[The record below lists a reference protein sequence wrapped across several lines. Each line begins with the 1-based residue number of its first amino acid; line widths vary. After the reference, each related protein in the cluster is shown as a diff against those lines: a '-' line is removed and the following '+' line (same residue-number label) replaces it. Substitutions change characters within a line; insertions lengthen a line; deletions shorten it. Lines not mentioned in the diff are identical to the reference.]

1 VPPPVGL
8 RIHRS
13 QYAHLSFFLFS
24 YVDLLIHFVHWHRI
38 LIWPGE
44 LLKGWLKHS
53 SEFSGS
59 FTAAVVRH
67 EGGNLRRINYNTTT
81 IESFIL
87 NLLSQ
92 PRVRDLTSQLE
103 SLRHVAVENSKEIN
117 FVETREY
124 DLQYSS
130 EDLLSLLD
138 FPWLFRPKV
147 YLHRT
152 TTWGCAVFDTRRGNW
167 RWGVRF
173 VKVKV
178 KFA

>member
-1 VPPPVGL
+1 MRAEIFAGL
-8 RIHRS
+8 I
-13 QYAHLSFFLFS
+13 
-24 YVDLLIHFVHWHRI
+24 IT
-38 LIWPGE
+38 P
-44 LLKGWLKHS
+44 
-53 SEFSGS
+53 
-59 FTAAVVRH
+59 
-67 EGGNLRRINYNTTT
+67 T

-92 PRVRDLTSQLE
+92 SRVRDLTSQLE
-103 SLRHVAVENSKEIN
+103 SLRHVAVENSEEIN

-124 DLQYSS
+124 DLLYSS

-178 KFA
+178 KFAQPYRFLLGSLVHTQLTAVRAESRSLALNSSCLF